1 MMDQV
6 VPCRTIHGAP
16 SKLGRGGYGWA
27 RYSTVAALSIALLS
41 VSVVPTWAAPDQAT
55 PEAAKS
61 CGQPQTTVLTPNSDA
76 LVSSVGN
83 ANDALTIA
91 LRIRGITHWTALLS
105 TANVDIASPA
115 DQGNAIVTFKTGLGL
130 HLTANGAAGFNVF
143 LTGTIIDDGVTY
155 DLKGAYLGNFIC

>member
-1 MMDQV
+1 MIDWV
-6 VPCRTIHGAP
+6 IPCRPAGRAP
-16 SKLGRGGYGWA
+16 SGPGRRGCGWTQ
-27 RYSTVAALSIALLS
+27 YSTVTVLTIALLS
-41 VSVVPTWAAPDQAT
+41 ASVVPAWAAPDQAA
-55 PEAAKS
+55 PPAAKS
-61 CGQPQTTVLTPNSDA
+61 CGQPQTTVLTPDSDA

-115 DQGNAIVTFKTGLGL
+115 DQGNAVVTFKAGLGL

-155 DLKGAYLGNFIC
+155 DLKGAYLGNFSC